1 MLYFRYEMDML
12 KKYTIAH
19 KGLSV
24 GKHHFDFEVNDK
36 FFSAFDGS
44 DVTAGHADVSI
55 DVETSSGGLSLQVK
69 IHGEVITPCDRCLED
84 CTLEVDYDA
93 TLIIR
98 FSESVKEYDGE
109 VMWLS
114 QGETEVNLAQYIYES
129 IYLSLPYQK
138 VHPMG
143 EDGKLLCNHEMLE
156 KFRIVTEEEFE
167 QMVEPKDKKVEDNPQ
182 WAKLKEIKDKL
193 IK

>member
-1 MLYFRYEMDML
+1 MDTL

-19 KGLSV
+19 KSLSV

-36 FFSAFDGS
+36 FFSAFEGS
-44 DVTAGHADVSI
+44 EVKSGHADVSI
-55 DVETSSGGLSLQVK
+55 DIEKSSGGLSLQ
-69 IHGEVITPCDRCLED
+69 IEIDGEVTVECDRCLED
-84 CTLEVDYDA
+84 CTLDVDYDA
-93 TLIIR
+93 ALLIR

-114 QGETEVNLAQYIYES
+114 QGETEINLAQYIYES

-143 EDGKLLCNHEMLE
+143 EDGKPLCNPEMLE

-167 QMVEPKDKKVEDNPQ
+167 QLVEPKDKKIEDNPQ